1 MRRSSLFTPAAEAA
15 RGLGELVKEAARHP
29 SHSSGVQSGALGPGL
44 GAPWV
49 SLLNE
54 ISSLLVGF
62 TL

>member
-15 RGLGELVKEAARHP
+15 RGLGELVKEAARCP
-29 SHSSGVQSGALGPGL
+29 SHSSGVQSDALGPGL

-49 SLLNE
+49 SLLE

-62 TL
+62 IL